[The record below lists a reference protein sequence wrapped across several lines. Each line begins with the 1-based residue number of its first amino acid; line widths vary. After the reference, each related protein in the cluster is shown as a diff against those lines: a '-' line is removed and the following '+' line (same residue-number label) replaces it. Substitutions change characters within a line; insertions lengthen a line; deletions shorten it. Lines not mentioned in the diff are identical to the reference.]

1 MVKECPICL
10 ELLSS
15 PWVVCSP
22 CGHALHDD
30 CRKQLIDNGRGWICV
45 ECSASVDKYI
55 RTYVDFDEVEQIR
68 SELDERNEQNRQ
80 LEEEV
85 ARQQDRYLKALASAY
100 VLEGKNCIL
109 GMMVCRGEVEV
120 AQVRSELNER
130 NEKNRQ
136 LEEEVARLRKHL
148 EVKNKVIEKEKRLR
162 KKGVA
167 KSLVSVIA
175 DEKNDVGKR
184 QDQ

>member
-1 MVKECPICL
+1 MFWKEKIV
-10 ELLSS
+10 SS
-15 PWVVCSP
+15 
-22 CGHALHDD
+22 
-30 CRKQLIDNGRGWICV
+30 
-45 ECSASVDKYI
+45 E
-55 RTYVDFDEVEQIR
+55 
-68 SELDERNEQNRQ
+68 
-80 LEEEV
+80 
-85 ARQQDRYLKALASAY
+85 
-100 VLEGKNCIL
+100 
-109 GMMVCRGEVEV
+109 MMVCRGEVEV

>member
-1 MVKECPICL
+1 
-10 ELLSS
+10 
-15 PWVVCSP
+15 
-22 CGHALHDD
+22 
-30 CRKQLIDNGRGWICV
+30 
-45 ECSASVDKYI
+45 
-55 RTYVDFDEVEQIR
+55 
-68 SELDERNEQNRQ
+68 
-80 LEEEV
+80 
-85 ARQQDRYLKALASAY
+85 
-100 VLEGKNCIL
+100 
-109 GMMVCRGEVEV
+109 MMVCRGEVEV